1 MNNLNLKFSS
11 ILSRLCALVI
21 GLLGFGCSSEE
32 DAPLMYGSPT
42 GHFEIKG
49 EVTDEEGAP
58 IPDVEVSAIP
68 SSKNYPIVDMDYI
81 YLLARDTTDNKGT
94 YTLAN
99 RDRYY
104 TDIKVIAKPLNGN
117 FEPDSAYVE
126 LKYVKEDGMKDNF
139 WYHGS
144 ATVDLNFKLKRKSEE

>member
-1 MNNLNLKFSS
+1 MNNLNLKFTS
-11 ILSRLCALVI
+11 ILSRLCAMII

-32 DAPLMYGSPT
+32 DAPLMYGTPT

-58 IPDVEVSAIP
+58 IPDVEVSAVP
-68 SSKNYPIVDMDYI
+68 SSENNPDIDLDYI
-81 YLLARDTTDNKGT
+81 YLLARDTTDNKGL

-99 RDRYY
+99 RYGY
-104 TDIKVIAKPLNGN
+104 FTDIKVVAKPLNEN

-126 LKYVKEDGMKDNF
+126 LKYVKEDDMKDSF